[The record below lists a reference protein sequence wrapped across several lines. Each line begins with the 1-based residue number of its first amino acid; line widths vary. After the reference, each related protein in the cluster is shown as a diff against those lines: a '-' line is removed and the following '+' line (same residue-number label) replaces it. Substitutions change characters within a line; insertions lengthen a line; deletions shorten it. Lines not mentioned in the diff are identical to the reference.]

1 MDTYSLLREIADS
14 WVLLA
19 MFGFF
24 FAAAIWAFLPSQHN
38 ARVDAQMIP
47 FRNDAP
53 VVKTACT
60 NMCDTCIC
68 AQTTPDEKGRSD
80 G

>member
-1 MDTYSLLREIADS
+1 MDTYSLMREIADS

-24 FAAAIWAFLPSQHN
+24 VAAAIWAFLPSQN
-38 ARVDAQMIP
+38 SARTDAQMIP
-47 FRNDAP
+47 FRNEAP
-53 VVKTACT
+53 ASARACA
-60 NMCDTCIC
+60 NTCESC
-68 AQTTPDEKGRSD
+68 SCGGQVPDLKGRSN